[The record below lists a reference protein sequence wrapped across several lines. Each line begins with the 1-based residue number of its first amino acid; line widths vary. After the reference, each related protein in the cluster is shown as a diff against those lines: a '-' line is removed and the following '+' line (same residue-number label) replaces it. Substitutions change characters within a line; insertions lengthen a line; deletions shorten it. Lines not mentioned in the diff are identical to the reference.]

1 MCHCGSSCNNNCKK
15 IAFKFSTKDPNFT
28 SQNVVVNPSNTNY
41 ISHAFVRC
49 PIYNSKNKVMGYK
62 VSDDY
67 VQQVGTNKYVVR
79 LNNTYTFLSN
89 NKSVGSISWQYVF
102 ENDIFMI
109 LEKKENDILI
119 EITKNKKIMIKK
131 EMDPIIRK
139 HYKKLDFVSYELD
152 KIKDFIHN

>member
-102 ENDIFMI
+102 ENTTNSIYYPPNVPAKSTVISGTGIFANAKGKVTLI
-109 LEKKENDILI
+109 PKENGD
-119 EITKNKKIMIKK
+119 
-131 EMDPIIRK
+131 R
-139 HYKKLDFVSYELD
+139 FVYISLV
-152 KIKDFIHN
+152 